1 MWGGQSYVACVGGRG
16 AGVRVGQC
24 PLCTRKGV
32 VPLFVPEALVDRHD
46 VALGGEDVLVVG
58 LVQRVVLIKQLQWGK
73 KQEIKQTLHQ
83 ETLFITSTLTKLHPK
98 SPPKNN
104 IFTVICVNNVLG

>member
-1 MWGGQSYVACVGGRG
+1 MELVGGCVGGQSYVACVGGRG

-98 SPPKNN
+98 SPPKK
-104 IFTVICVNNVLG
+104 

>member
-1 MWGGQSYVACVGGRG
+1 MTHRWSWSVGVGGQSYVACVGGRG

-24 PLCTRKGV
+24 PLCTRKGI

-58 LVQRVVLIKQLQWGK
+58 LVQRVVLIKQLQWEK
-73 KQEIKQTLHQ
+73 KTRNKTNTSSGNAFHHINFDQTSSK
-83 ETLFITSTLTKLHPK
+83 I
-98 SPPKNN
+98 PPKK
-104 IFTVICVNNVLG
+104 